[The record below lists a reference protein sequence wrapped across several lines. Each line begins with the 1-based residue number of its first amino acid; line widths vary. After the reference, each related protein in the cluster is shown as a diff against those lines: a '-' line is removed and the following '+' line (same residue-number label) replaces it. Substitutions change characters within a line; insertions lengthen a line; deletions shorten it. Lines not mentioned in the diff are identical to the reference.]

1 MKDFSDEQLIT
12 DLLQGQTSALDELF
26 ARYARK
32 LFVFCD
38 NALGTGDSQDAED
51 LVQDV
56 FIRVIKSA
64 HSFDPTRASF
74 RTWLY
79 RIARNRCIDIKR
91 KKRRFAFLRLDQ
103 QMAIDSPD
111 EHLPLDEVLSVPLD
125 EVLSALDEDI
135 ETQIIETALHKA
147 IKDCIQALEH
157 EEEKEAILLYY
168 LAGKVY
174 REIAKILGKSLSTAK
189 NRVMSAQEKVKVCLA
204 DKGFP

>member
-1 MKDFSDEQLIT
+1 MKGFSDEQLIT
-12 DLLQGQTSALDELF
+12 DLLQGQTAAMDELF

-56 FIRVIKSA
+56 FIRVIKAA

-91 KKRRFAFLRLDQ
+91 KKGHFAFLRLDK

-111 EHLPLDEVLSVPLD
+111 EHLPLDET
-125 EVLSALDEDI
+125 LSALDEDI
-135 ETQIIETALHKA
+135 ESQIIEIALHQA
-147 IKDCIQALEH
+147 IKECIQALEN
-157 EEEKEAILLYY
+157 EEEREAILLYY

-174 REIAKILGKSLSTAK
+174 REIAEILEKSLSTAK
-189 NRVMSAQEKVKVCLA
+189 NRVLSAQEKVQACL
-204 DKGFP
+204 DGKGFP

>member
-1 MKDFSDEQLIT
+1 MKGFSDEQLIT
-12 DLLQGQTSALDELF
+12 ALLQGQTAALDELF

-38 NALGTGDSQDAED
+38 NALGTDDSQDAED

-56 FIRVIKSA
+56 FIRVIKAA
-64 HSFDPTRASF
+64 HSFDPTKASF

-91 KKRRFAFLRLDQ
+91 KKGRFAFLRLDQ
-103 QMAIDSPD
+103 QMTSDLPD
-111 EHLPLDEVLSVPLD
+111 EHLPLD

-135 ETQIIETALHKA
+135 ESQIIETALHQA
-147 IKDCIQALEH
+147 IKDCIRALKN
-157 EEEKEAILLYY
+157 EEEREAILLYY

-174 REIAKILGKSLSTAK
+174 REIAGILGKSLSTAK
-189 NRVMSAQEKVKVCLA
+189 NRVQSAQEKVKACLA
-204 DKGFP
+204 GKGFP

>member
-1 MKDFSDEQLIT
+1 MKGFSDEQLIT
-12 DLLQGQTSALDELF
+12 ALQQGQTAALDELF

-56 FIRVIKSA
+56 FIRVIKAA
-64 HSFDPTRASF
+64 HSFDPTRATF

-79 RIARNRCIDIKR
+79 RITRNRCIDIKR
-91 KKRRFAFLRLDQ
+91 KKGRFAFLRLDQ
-103 QMAIDSPD
+103 QMTSDLPD
-111 EHLPLDEVLSVPLD
+111 EHLPLD

-157 EEEKEAILLYY
+157 EEERDAILLYY

-174 REIAKILGKSLSTAK
+174 REIAEILGKSLSTAK